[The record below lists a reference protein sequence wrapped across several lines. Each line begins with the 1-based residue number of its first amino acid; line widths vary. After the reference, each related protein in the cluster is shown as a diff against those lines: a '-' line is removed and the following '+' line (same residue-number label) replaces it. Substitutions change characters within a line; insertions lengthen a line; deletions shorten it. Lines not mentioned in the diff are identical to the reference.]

1 MILCLI
7 AQQED
12 FMSEKTQKQSGQP
25 KATAE
30 QRRAKSM
37 KMLNKYRRLAAEKL
51 LAEND
56 DMSDM
61 ILAVSAKYDSR
72 LTGGEDE

>member
-1 MILCLI
+1 
-7 AQQED
+7 
-12 FMSEKTQKQSGQP
+12 
-25 KATAE
+25 
-30 QRRAKSM
+30 M